1 MTATGEGGLN
11 YLCKGYYQFFKH
23 VAPYMDYMKREL
35 LAERAPANV
44 MKAIRENQIS
54 VD

>member
-1 MTATGEGGLN
+1 
-11 YLCKGYYQFFKH
+11 
-23 VAPYMDYMKREL
+23 MKREL

>member
-1 MTATGEGGLN
+1 
-11 YLCKGYYQFFKH
+11 
-23 VAPYMDYMKREL
+23 MDYMKREL